1 MEYQLIDH
9 TADFG
14 LRVTAADLP
23 SLFADAVHALFDV
36 IAEVRTPAAVAPET
50 LTVQVFGDDWPD
62 LMVNW
67 LREAL
72 YQWTGEERLVRRAG
86 ILSMSAYTLTAR
98 LSYEPYDPARH
109 DILQEI
115 KAVTYHQ
122 IRVAQVPS
130 GWEARVI
137 FDI

>member
-36 IAEVRTPAAVAPET
+36 IAEVRAPATVAPET
-50 LTVQVFGDDWPD
+50 LTVQVSGDDWPD

-72 YQWTGEERLVRRAG
+72 YQWTGEERLVRRAE

-98 LSYEPYDPARH
+98 LSCEPYDPARH
-109 DILQEI
+109 AVLQEI

-122 IRVAQVPS
+122 IRVAPVPE

>member
-1 MEYQLIDH
+1 MKYQIIDH

-14 LRVTAADLP
+14 FQVTAADLP

-36 IAEVRTPAAVAPET
+36 IADVPIPTAAAPET
-50 LTVQVFGDDWPD
+50 LTIHISGDDWPD

-72 YQWTGEERLVRRAG
+72 YQWTGEERLVRKAD
-86 ILSMSAYTLTAR
+86 ILSISEYALTAR
-98 LSYEPYDPARH
+98 LSYEPYDPDRH
-109 DILQEI
+109 LVLQEI

-122 IRVAQVPS
+122 IRVAPVSS
-130 GWEARVI
+130 GWLARVI